1 LKTTEKVEGKA
12 VRQVNNHIYS
22 SKRLIGPTMGVQS
35 EEKEKYK
42 SRAEIKLGLAKEIS
56 KMSLLEY

>member
-1 LKTTEKVEGKA
+1 
-12 VRQVNNHIYS
+12 
-22 SKRLIGPTMGVQS
+22 MGVQS

-42 SRAEIKLGLAKEIS
+42 SQAEIELGLAKEIS